1 VHSTRSASDKTCQLI
16 VDGQWFSP
24 GTLASSTTKAGHH
37 DIAEKLL
44 NVALTPKI
52 NQLTNIQVGYTSV
65 HRFLIAV
72 TVTRAERGV
81 VVFNATL
88 NNISVIS
95 WRSVLSVEETGVPG
109 ENHRPFASNRQTS
122 SHNIVSNTPRLS
134 GVRTHNISGDKG
146 ILHNYFFYCSNCN
159 PMFILSWFFFLY
171 ICI

>member
-1 VHSTRSASDKTCQLI
+1 
-16 VDGQWFSP
+16 
-24 GTLASSTTKAGHH
+24 
-37 DIAEKLL
+37 LL

-134 GVRTHNISGDKG
+134 EVRTHNISGDKG

-159 PMFILSWFFFLY
+159 PMFILSWVISLYLY
-171 ICI
+171 IIRPQCCTFSCVYLYQ